1 MKQPKAINNDNV
13 EEKKKKKKKKKKNK
27 NKKKETKQDQ
37 PADTT
42 ATTNSQPTQSAS
54 EANPKALVDNT
65 KQKSIISLIFRR
77 TFNIFLLMAEETE
90 GKVLKPNEEAKEPFE
105 SKKPDFA
112 ENIQTSQK
120 IEPIPL

>member
-1 MKQPKAINNDNV
+1 
-13 EEKKKKKKKKKKNK
+13 
-27 NKKKETKQDQ
+27 
-37 PADTT
+37 
-42 ATTNSQPTQSAS
+42 
-54 EANPKALVDNT
+54 
-65 KQKSIISLIFRR
+65 
-77 TFNIFLLMAEETE
+77 MAEETE